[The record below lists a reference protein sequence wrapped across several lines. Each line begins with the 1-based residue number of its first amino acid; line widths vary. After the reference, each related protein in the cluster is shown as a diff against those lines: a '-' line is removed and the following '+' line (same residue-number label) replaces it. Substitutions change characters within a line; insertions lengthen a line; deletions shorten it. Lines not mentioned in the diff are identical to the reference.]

1 MSLQAFLAKS
11 EGTFRDHPVWANVP
25 VEHQSQAMEVG
36 RRSAVHATASFPQLT
51 HPSDVQGL
59 EKYLMTKIYYKT
71 FAQSELD
78 KERDVALSQ
87 RMAALNFVQPHHLDI
102 PQQYQEDNS
111 SQLAIKELHKI
122 NNYKVCAGHR
132 LCALGALQAYAMQLT
147 LHYRTGSKGQACLC
161 VELLS
166 SDQQLAT
173 QCRHSRQRS

>member
-87 RMAALNFVQPHHLDI
+87 RMAALSFVQPQHLDI

-122 NNYKVCAGHR
+122 NNYKVCAGHS
-132 LCALGALQAYAMQLT
+132 LCALEALQAYAMQLT
-147 LHYRTGSKGQACLC
+147 LHCCIGSKGQACLC

-173 QCRHSRQRS
+173 QCWHSRQ